1 MTDTTVAV
9 RRLAITGTDTGIGKT
24 VVACALATLARE
36 RGVRVGAMKPLESGI
51 DERPVSDGGLASDAD
66 RLRRACGDVDAMEHV
81 RPYVL
86 RESLAPMIA
95 AQRAGVTVQLAAL
108 DAARDVLE
116 RERDLLLVEGAGGL
130 MVPITSTLSYL
141 DLFARWECEL
151 VIVAGN
157 RLGVINHVLLTLRAA
172 ESVGIPVAGIVLTA
186 LTPRDASV
194 AEATNYD
201 ALRQLVPAVPLFRFP
216 WIDRCDDLEALAIAA
231 AGAGLDAVLSTGVV
245 QADGL

>member
-1 MTDTTVAV
+1 
-9 RRLAITGTDTGIGKT
+9 
-24 VVACALATLARE
+24 
-36 RGVRVGAMKPLESGI
+36 
-51 DERPVSDGGLASDAD
+51 
-66 RLRRACGDVDAMEHV
+66 
-81 RPYVL
+81 
-86 RESLAPMIA
+86 
-95 AQRAGVTVQLAAL
+95 
-108 DAARDVLE
+108 VLE